1 MRHRVTLPRDTGYA
15 TLGDSGWVGVDM
27 RREPSQLPPG
37 FASEAINMRFRNG
50 VAETRKGF
58 VRLTW
63 ANKISAG
70 SVQPWGDIDG
80 IGEFKDPNTLATYLV
95 VSAGSSITYITRQCS
110 SASALSVPSGYT
122 AADSTTF
129 TQAFDTLVMFRGA
142 TLPPLSMPTIDTG
155 FQEIAQTIEGTYT
168 NPIPNADRGL
178 FFQNRLFIPSN
189 NDEIVI
195 SDFGD
200 YTRYLPVVNQL
211 RINQGSSDSIVNI
224 AKFND
229 TTMIVFKDH
238 SIYALNNIFGDL
250 NTAYQDLI
258 TDQFGLIAADSLSH
272 CGQDLLFLSE
282 MGVMSLRQTEDNK
295 IHSVLVPLSE
305 PIQPLI
311 DRINWRYAANAQGAY
326 WDNKY
331 YLAVPLDEAEILG
344 PELVAGTHAPGL
356 PYTSDFTVAG
366 LTVGATYRFT
376 IGANEASL
384 TCGSDTLTTSQD
396 FVAQATT
403 AVLLGID
410 YQLEVTSSIR
420 RVYKGVNNA
429 VLVYD
434 FLNRAWCGH
443 DEADQFSVK
452 KLFTYP
458 VNGVRRLLFVDHD
471 GWIKMYE
478 EDYEDHLSV
487 PYVDIDVTAVPATGN
502 TMRINSGTTVTAQG
516 DFNNVAPNLWGATGS
531 VAEAIENLWA
541 DDLGGGGYS
550 PGAGTPWTAANTQI
564 VPTDTGIRVYT
575 TNGVL
580 PVVVT
585 TGSWATVTSYTA
597 QSIPSTLVTR
607 SYMADNGDLSGFD
620 WLCLDAQTWNPN
632 YALYAITDGVGE
644 TTTIDDSITK
654 SRTAYTIFGR
664 ADFTATNVN
673 GDHATDHREDYSV
686 NLTSSGV
693 YVDSGVDL
701 TRHQEF
707 REEFK
712 VKKRGR
718 ACKVKIETTQGR
730 IRVMGATLQ
739 NRRIQTQ
746 AGAKT

>member
-238 SIYALNNIFGDL
+238 SIYALRPEYCLPGFNHRPVW
-250 NTAYQDLI
+250 
-258 TDQFGLIAADSLSH
+258 AD
-272 CGQDLLFLSE
+272 CGRLAFP
-282 MGVMSLRQTEDNK
+282 LRPRPP
-295 IHSVLVPLSE
+295 VPLGDGGNE
-305 PIQPLI
+305 PPA
-311 DRINWRYAANAQGAY
+311 DRGQQDSFGAGAA
-326 WDNKY
+326 
-331 YLAVPLDEAEILG
+331 L
-344 PELVAGTHAPGL
+344 
-356 PYTSDFTVAG
+356 
-366 LTVGATYRFT
+366 
-376 IGANEASL
+376 GANSA
-384 TCGSDTLTTSQD
+384 
-396 FVAQATT
+396 
-403 AVLLGID
+403 
-410 YQLEVTSSIR
+410 
-420 RVYKGVNNA
+420 
-429 VLVYD
+429 
-434 FLNRAWCGH
+434 
-443 DEADQFSVK
+443 
-452 KLFTYP
+452 
-458 VNGVRRLLFVDHD
+458 
-471 GWIKMYE
+471 
-478 EDYEDHLSV
+478 
-487 PYVDIDVTAVPATGN
+487 
-502 TMRINSGTTVTAQG
+502 
-516 DFNNVAPNLWGATGS
+516 
-531 VAEAIENLWA
+531 
-541 DDLGGGGYS
+541 
-550 PGAGTPWTAANTQI
+550 
-564 VPTDTGIRVYT
+564 
-575 TNGVL
+575 
-580 PVVVT
+580 
-585 TGSWATVTSYTA
+585 
-597 QSIPSTLVTR
+597 
-607 SYMADNGDLSGFD
+607 
-620 WLCLDAQTWNPN
+620 LD
-632 YALYAITDGVGE
+632 
-644 TTTIDDSITK
+644 
-654 SRTAYTIFGR
+654 
-664 ADFTATNVN
+664 
-673 GDHATDHREDYSV
+673 
-686 NLTSSGV
+686 
-693 YVDSGVDL
+693 
-701 TRHQEF
+701 
-707 REEFK
+707 
-712 VKKRGR
+712 
-718 ACKVKIETTQGR
+718 
-730 IRVMGATLQ
+730 
-739 NRRIQTQ
+739 
-746 AGAKT
+746 